1 MRTAL
6 RGLCFGLVL
15 LVGACASAGTGSSGG
30 VRREVLASD
39 ELSDGAPASL
49 YDAIRTLRSEW
60 LNRHGGGSL
69 LQHGDVMVYVDD
81 ARLGTSEVLRNIRTD
96 QVVMARYVNPTEAQ
110 ARFGSDHLFGAILV
124 TMRR

>member
-1 MRTAL
+1 MRPVL

-15 LVGACASAGTGSSGG
+15 LAGACASGGTGSSGG
-30 VRREVLASD
+30 VRREVLTAD
-39 ELSDGAPASL
+39 ELSAGAPASL

-69 LQHGDVMVYVDD
+69 MQHGDVMVYVDN
-81 ARLGTSEVLRNIRTD
+81 ARLGASETLRNIRTD
-96 QVVMARYVNPTEAQ
+96 QVIIAQYVNPTEAQ

-124 TMRR
+124 TLRR